1 MHGIYEQFYA
11 YTNVTHHVLNGE
23 QGVYVHGIPPPVVGA
38 VDVIIGGRLEY

>member
-1 MHGIYEQFYA
+1 MVYMNNFMP

-38 VDVIIGGRLEY
+38 VDMIIGWWLEY